1 MTHRKPYYLMLKL
14 IALMLAVHLTALPVL
29 AGSSLASGKVNA
41 PAANLEVEILE
52 SNSDFVNYIYLVSPG
67 PDLLIGSDEATGTI
81 VPLPTVSPNQELI
94 FEIRVFE
101 SDGVTDTGLRWQS
114 GPPAR
119 NADHER
125 HVQLSAPA
133 TDQIQ
138 VNFEDIHGDGWGI
151 ADEPNYV
158 DAIFIV
164 RPAS

>member
-1 MTHRKPYYLMLKL
+1 MTQKKTFFLMAKL
-14 IALMLAVHLTALPVL
+14 MALMLAVHLTAVPAL
-29 AGSSLASGKVNA
+29 ANGSLGSGKIKA

-67 PDLLIGSDEATGTI
+67 PDLLIGSDEATGT
-81 VPLPTVSPNQELI
+81 VVTLPTVSPNQELI

-114 GPPAR
+114 GPPSR

-125 HVQLSAPA
+125 HVQLSQPA
-133 TDQIQ
+133 ANQIQ
-138 VNFEDIHGDGWGI
+138 VNFEDIHSDGWGI